1 MTNSPPPLVS
11 TTCLGKIL
19 GFFCEYYWDG
29 TPCSLVDMTRYMM
42 MMMEAAGTSEMSV
55 EIYTY
60 PTTRRYIVQDNY
72 IQDTKSLI
80 EKAEGNDPCIRIW
93 KR

>member
-1 MTNSPPPLVS
+1 
-11 TTCLGKIL
+11 
-19 GFFCEYYWDG
+19 
-29 TPCSLVDMTRYMM
+29 MM